1 MQPFEKVVPGI
12 RRGVVRLVEDHVIEL
27 RRVDASAGAERLQK
41 EADLGKT
48 IVAGSDVQTIVV
60 GSTESAGAAT
70 ARAAHAQP
78 QRAPTVA
85 PQRPVHVAAP
95 APKKSPVT
103 MIVLLVVLIVAAVGG
118 YFVYK
123 NVATPQAPTTY
134 IEING
139 VPWGTVKTVT
149 SAAGKVIE
157 VNQPT
162 PIRVPV
168 SPGEYTVVVTGP
180 NGQEQSE
187 KINVSN
193 DSPGS
198 YTPVFEKI
206 DVDQILQS
214 N

>member
-1 MQPFEKVVPGI
+1 M
-12 RRGVVRLVEDHVIEL
+12 
-27 RRVDASAGAERLQK
+27 
-41 EADLGKT
+41 
-48 IVAGSDVQTIVV
+48 
-60 GSTESAGAAT
+60 
-70 ARAAHAQP
+70 
-78 QRAPTVA
+78 
-85 PQRPVHVAAP
+85 
-95 APKKSPVT
+95 T
-103 MIVLLVVLIVAAVGG
+103 MIVLVVVLVAVVVGG
-118 YFVYK
+118 IFAYEKFF
-123 NVATPQAPTTY
+123 ATPPVASTY

-139 VPWGTVKTVT
+139 VPWGTVKTIT
-149 SAAGKVIE
+149 SASGKVIE